1 MLLILGPKRNIMVLL
16 HEGIDLLEDYCTM
29 RIQNWKKQV
38 FTIPNILSLFRLLL
52 IPVYIHIYMN
62 AQSTADYHLAAAIL
76 AVSCL
81 TDAVDGQIARRFN
94 MITAVGKVLDPL
106 ADKITQFTLIV
117 CLAMRHPVLWS
128 IIGLFVAKELFQLV
142 AGYIIVRHGRILK
155 GAQISGKICTT
166 ILFVSL
172 TLLVLVPDIHYNW
185 VLGITIV
192 DGLFLL
198 IAFVDY
204 IFVYVRKSEG
214 LTEELHFE
222 KEDQ

>member
-1 MLLILGPKRNIMVLL
+1 
-16 HEGIDLLEDYCTM
+16 M

>member
-1 MLLILGPKRNIMVLL
+1 MVLL

-214 LTEELHFE
+214 LTEELRFE

>member
-1 MLLILGPKRNIMVLL
+1 MLLIPGPKRNIMVLL
-16 HEGIDLLEDYCTM
+16 HEGKDLLEDYCTM

>member
-1 MLLILGPKRNIMVLL
+1 
-16 HEGIDLLEDYCTM
+16 M
-29 RIQNWKKQV
+29 RFQNWKKQV

-155 GAQISGKICTT
+155 GAQISGKVCTT

>member
-1 MLLILGPKRNIMVLL
+1 MIIGQEKNIMYIL
-16 HEGIDLLEDYCTM
+16 HEGMDLLEDNYTM

-62 AQSTADYHLAAAIL
+62 AQTTADYHLAAAIL

-106 ADKITQFTLIV
+106 ADKITQFTLII

-166 ILFVSL
+166 VLFVSL
-172 TLLVLVPDIHYNW
+172 TLLVLVPDIHPLW

-198 IAFVDY
+198 IAFIDY
-204 IFVYVRKSEG
+204 IFVYVRKSDE
-214 LTEELHFE
+214 LTEDLSLEDNE
-222 KEDQ
+222 K

>member
-1 MLLILGPKRNIMVLL
+1 MYLL
-16 HEGIDLLEDYCTM
+16 HEGIDLLEAYSSM

-38 FTIPNILSLFRLLL
+38 FTIPNILSLFRLIL
-52 IPVYIHIYMN
+52 IPVYIYLYLN
-62 AQSTADYHLAAAIL
+62 AQSLADYHLAAAIL

-106 ADKITQFTLIV
+106 ADKITQFTLII

-128 IIGLFVAKELFQLV
+128 IIGLFVAKELFQFV

-166 ILFVSL
+166 VLFVSL
-172 TLLVLVPDIHYNW
+172 TLLVLVPDIHPNW
-185 VLGITIV
+185 VLGITV
-192 DGLFLL
+192 ADGLFLL
-198 IAFVDY
+198 IAFIDY
-204 IFVYVRKSEG
+204 ILVYVRKSEE
-214 LTEELHFE
+214 LTEELRFGNE
-222 KEDQ
+222 EN

>member
-1 MLLILGPKRNIMVLL
+1 
-16 HEGIDLLEDYCTM
+16 M

-106 ADKITQFTLIV
+106 ADKITQFTLII

-155 GAQISGKICTT
+155 GAQISGKVCTT
-166 ILFVSL
+166 ILFISL

-214 LTEELHFE
+214 LTEELHIE
-222 KEDQ
+222 KKDT

>member
-1 MLLILGPKRNIMVLL
+1 MVLL

>member
-1 MLLILGPKRNIMVLL
+1 MGLL
-16 HEGIDLLEDYCTM
+16 HEGIDLLEDFNSM

-38 FTIPNILSLFRLLL
+38 FTIPNILSLFRLIL
-52 IPVYIHIYMN
+52 IPVYIHIYLN

-94 MITAVGKVLDPL
+94 MITPLGKVLDPL
-106 ADKITQFTLIV
+106 ADKITQFTLII

-128 IIGLFVAKELFQLV
+128 IIGLFVAKELFQFF

-166 ILFVSL
+166 VLFVSL

-185 VLGITIV
+185 VLGITII

-204 IFVYVRKSEG
+204 IFVYVRKADE
-214 LTEELHFE
+214 LTEALHFDD
-222 KEDQ
+222 KDQ

>member
-1 MLLILGPKRNIMVLL
+1 MVLL

-222 KEDQ
+222 KKDQ

>member
-1 MLLILGPKRNIMVLL
+1 MLLIPGPKRNIMVLL

-222 KEDQ
+222 KKDQ

>member
-1 MLLILGPKRNIMVLL
+1 MVLL

-222 KEDQ
+222 KED

>member
-1 MLLILGPKRNIMVLL
+1 MLLIPGQKRNIMVLL

-29 RIQNWKKQV
+29 RFQNWKKQV

-155 GAQISGKICTT
+155 GAQISGKVCTT

>member
-1 MLLILGPKRNIMVLL
+1 MVLL
-16 HEGIDLLEDYCTM
+16 HEGKDLLEDYCTM